1 MQALSVVN
9 RLGRPALSELLAKE
23 LARSWLDV
31 ARFKDSH
38 GTWTAFMLP
47 AVLHFLKGALD
58 NLDSIPGQPRGVKP
72 QAEVRQLPF
81 HWIYDFRMSSACRN
95 SSANLRMQHF
105 AAQICR
111 SELESLSALGNDA
124 YKTCAPCC

>member
-9 RLGRPALSELLAKE
+9 RLGRPALSELLAEE
-23 LARSWLDV
+23 LAQSWLDV

-38 GTWTAFMLP
+38 GTWRDFMLP

-58 NLDSIPGQPRGVKP
+58 NLDSTPGQPGGVKP
-72 QAEVRQLPF
+72 QAEVRQLSF

-95 SSANLRMQHF
+95 NSANLRMQ
-105 AAQICR
+105 
-111 SELESLSALGNDA
+111 
-124 YKTCAPCC
+124 